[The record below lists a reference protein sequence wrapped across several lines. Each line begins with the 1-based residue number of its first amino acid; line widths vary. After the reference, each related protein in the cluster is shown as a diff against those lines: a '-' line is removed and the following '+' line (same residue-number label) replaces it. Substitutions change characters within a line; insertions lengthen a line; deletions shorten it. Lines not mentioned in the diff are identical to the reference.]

1 VPADRVCQEKVST
14 KTPHII
20 GQRRAPW
27 RLSSDDD
34 SVCDRKGK
42 QAMFY
47 LPPELALASDE
58 TTVVGDIDAFIAYV
72 ESGQA
77 LRDWHERLAI
87 LTEECDTFLREH
99 SHVWSHIIIQ
109 SQKPDVETTH
119 AA

>member
-1 VPADRVCQEKVST
+1 L
-14 KTPHII
+14 
-20 GQRRAPW
+20 RRAPW
-27 RLSSDDD
+27 RLSSGDDFASD
-34 SVCDRKGK
+34 WKGT

-47 LPPELALASDE
+47 LPPELALASEE
-58 TTVVGDIDAFIAYV
+58 TTIVGDIDTFIEYV

-87 LTEECDTFLREH
+87 LAEECDTFLREH

-109 SQKPDVETTH
+109 KANVETSQ